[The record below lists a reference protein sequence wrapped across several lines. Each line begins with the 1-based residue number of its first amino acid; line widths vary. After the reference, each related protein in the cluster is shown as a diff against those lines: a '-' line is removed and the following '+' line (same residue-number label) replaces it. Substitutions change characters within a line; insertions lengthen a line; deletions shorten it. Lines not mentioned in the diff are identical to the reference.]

1 MFSKKTTWILGF
13 VNKSSFFILNMSSL
27 ISSTFWLIFF
37 WRFSQTG
44 FNESFLF
51 TTPLG
56 RPTWEIIIIFD
67 CLLIR
72 KFMMGNADTIIKKN
86 QKNACNVTGYC
97 PYNMDN
103 SVSLNS
109 GEIVGEPIIN
119 SNNINGLKQKYL
131 ARHEL
136 ESRMKAPYLSQ
147 EELLRG
153 GFLNPN

>member
-1 MFSKKTTWILGF
+1 MSKKENATN
-13 VNKSSFFILNMSSL
+13 NKYFYFPPIMSD
-27 ISSTFWLIFF
+27 
-37 WRFSQTG
+37 
-44 FNESFLF
+44 
-51 TTPLG
+51 G
-56 RPTWEIIIIFD
+56 RLYTSWQPGAVVSENIKKENNIHTNAD
-67 CLLIR
+67 YR

-109 GEIVGEPIIN
+109 GEIVGESIIN
-119 SNNINGLKQKYL
+119 SNNVNGLKQKYL

>member
-1 MFSKKTTWILGF
+1 
-13 VNKSSFFILNMSSL
+13 
-27 ISSTFWLIFF
+27 
-37 WRFSQTG
+37 
-44 FNESFLF
+44 
-51 TTPLG
+51 
-56 RPTWEIIIIFD
+56 
-67 CLLIR
+67 
-72 KFMMGNADTIIKKN
+72 MMGNADTIIKKN

-119 SNNINGLKQKYL
+119 SNNVNGLKQKYL